1 MREYL
6 LIFFVALAVTY
17 LLAVLARELA
27 MRTGA
32 FARVRDRDVHE
43 IPIPYFGGV
52 AMMAGLLA
60 AYAVAVK
67 LPSLSSSPSADM
79 IFHDARAVLLGG
91 AVICLVGILDD
102 LFELDAVTKFVGEV
116 VAAATVVAQGVQ
128 ILWIPLPGIGVLP
141 MFSLDGSQAA
151 LLTILLIVTTVN
163 AVNFLDGLD
172 GLAAGVVGIGAVAFF
187 AYSVLLVFV
196 NDQENATT
204 AAMLTAALAGV
215 CLGFLPHNFFPARIF
230 MGDSGALLIGF
241 LLACSTI
248 SLTGQYPT
256 SRIPQGLF
264 GAPASRLPAML
275 PLILPVA
282 VLLVPFLD
290 LVLAIVRRTRAGLS
304 PFAPDK
310 KHLHHQLLEIGH
322 SQRRAVMVMYLWASL
337 VAFGSVVVGL
347 FSGWWSAVGLT
358 AMTATALLVTFG
370 VPGHEGIIPADEG

>member
-1 MREYL
+1 
-6 LIFFVALAVTY
+6 
-17 LLAVLARELA
+17 
-27 MRTGA
+27 
-32 FARVRDRDVHE
+32 
-43 IPIPYFGGV
+43 
-52 AMMAGLLA
+52 
-60 AYAVAVK
+60 
-67 LPSLSSSPSADM
+67 
-79 IFHDARAVLLGG
+79 
-91 AVICLVGILDD
+91 
-102 LFELDAVTKFVGEV
+102 
-116 VAAATVVAQGVQ
+116 
-128 ILWIPLPGIGVLP
+128 
-141 MFSLDGSQAA
+141 
-151 LLTILLIVTTVN
+151 
-163 AVNFLDGLD
+163 
-172 GLAAGVVGIGAVAFF
+172 
-187 AYSVLLVFV
+187 
-196 NDQENATT
+196 
-204 AAMLTAALAGV
+204 
-215 CLGFLPHNFFPARIF
+215 

-264 GAPASRLPAML
+264 GASASLLPAML

-337 VAFGSVVVGL
+337 VAFGSVVVSL

-370 VPGHEGIIPADEG
+370 VPGHEGIIPADEA

>member
-67 LPSLSSSPSADM
+67 LPSLSSSPSADV

-116 VAAATVVAQGVQ
+116 LAAATVVAQGVQ
-128 ILWIPLPGIGVLP
+128 IYWIPLPGIGTLP
-141 MFSLDGSQAA
+141 TFSLGGSQAA

-187 AYSVLLVFV
+187 AYSVLLVLV

-256 SRIPQGLF
+256 SRSPQGLF
-264 GAPASRLPAML
+264 GASASLLPAML

-337 VAFGSVVVGL
+337 VAFGSVVVSL

-370 VPGHEGIIPADEG
+370 VPGHEGIIPADEA